1 VMKRAVFMQGPCDR
15 RERESDI
22 QYREIREVL
31 RAPITC
37 SLLLIYN
44 PGSGRRRDRRQAVS
58 EMVELLRGRGLT
70 VDARATGGPGDATR
84 LSRDALAAG
93 ADLVVVHGGD
103 GTVNEAMQPLVGG
116 STPLAVWPGGTANV
130 LMRELGLPR
139 DPERVADMIA
149 TGRTQHVAVGRA
161 GERYFLLMAGV
172 GLDAALVRVVNPA
185 LKRLAGQGA
194 FWFAAFQQFVRWEPR
209 RFLVEVEGQRHA
221 ATFALLANAACYAG
235 AMRIAPQASLASDH
249 LDLCLIDWTDR
260 RRFVRHA
267 RAGFTGTLAG
277 LPGVAYLQVRRATA
291 LGNDAVS
298 VQVDGELLGQLP
310 MTFACVPAAL
320 SLVVP

>member
-1 VMKRAVFMQGPCDR
+1 MTAQEGRRAIARSVR
-15 RERESDI
+15 I
-22 QYREIREVL
+22 
-31 RAPITC
+31 
-37 SLLLIYN
+37 IYN
-44 PGSGRRRDRRQAVS
+44 PGAGRSRGRSQAVS
-58 EMVELLRGRGLT
+58 HMVELLQRRGLR
-70 VDARATGGPGDATR
+70 VDAHATSAPGDATR
-84 LSRDALAAG
+84 LSREALAAG

-116 STPLAVWPGGTANV
+116 STALAVWPGGTANV

-139 DPERVADMIA
+139 NPERVADMIA
-149 TGRTQHVAVGRA
+149 AGRTRRVTVGRA

-172 GLDAALVRVVNPA
+172 GLDAALVREVNPR

-194 FWFAAFQQFVRWEPR
+194 FWFAALQQFVRWEPR
-209 RFLVEVEGQRHA
+209 RFLVEVEGRRYE

-235 AMRIAPQASLASDH
+235 AMRIAPHASMESDH

-277 LPGVAYLQVRRATA
+277 LPGVTYLKVRSATA